1 MSVDAVEKRL
11 GYLAKSLDMNSDAV
25 ALLMHKAESLRGLLQ
40 MQSLVTAETGVSQ
53 KYQEKI
59 DELAG
64 QVDDYKYAL
73 EFVAKEKQKIQQD
86 DQVHALESQLGS
98 LQEDK
103 ASLKQALEAE
113 RLQTSTLKSMLELA
127 AQQDEENATETEE
140 MLDRLAEENSQL
152 KSQLRKLMESDGE
165 RKLDNNED

>member
-1 MSVDAVEKRL
+1 MSFRNISAALGPVALSSMSVDAVEKRL

-64 QVDDYKYAL
+64 QVSD
-73 EFVAKEKQKIQQD
+73 
-86 DQVHALESQLGS
+86 STC
-98 LQEDK
+98 QE
-103 ASLKQALEAE
+103 
-113 RLQTSTLKSMLELA
+113 
-127 AQQDEENATETEE
+127 
-140 MLDRLAEENSQL
+140 
-152 KSQLRKLMESDGE
+152 
-165 RKLDNNED
+165 

>member
-1 MSVDAVEKRL
+1 MPRAW
-11 GYLAKSLDMNSDAV
+11 
-25 ALLMHKAESLRGLLQ
+25 
-40 MQSLVTAETGVSQ
+40 
-53 KYQEKI
+53 
-59 DELAG
+59 
-64 QVDDYKYAL
+64 
-73 EFVAKEKQKIQQD
+73 
-86 DQVHALESQLGS
+86 